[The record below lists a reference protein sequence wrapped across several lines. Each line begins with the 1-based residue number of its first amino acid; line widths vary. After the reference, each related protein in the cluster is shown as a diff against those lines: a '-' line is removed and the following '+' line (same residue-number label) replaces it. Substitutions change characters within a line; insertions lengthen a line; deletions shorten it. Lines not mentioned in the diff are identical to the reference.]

1 MSQHTYHDEHRAL
14 IEKKL
19 KNNLVISNQ
28 VALVNQ
34 QDKYLDM
41 DQKIFDNYHK
51 QVQDRGWTR
60 SRISAA
66 KLPPTVLFG
75 LHRSGS

>member
-1 MSQHTYHDEHRAL
+1 MVDNTSVSQNTFHDEQRAL

-19 KNNLVISNQ
+19 KNNMVISNQ

-41 DQKIFDNYHK
+41 DQKIFENYN
-51 QVQDRGWTR
+51 
-60 SRISAA
+60 
-66 KLPPTVLFG
+66 KLV
-75 LHRSGS
+75 